1 MKLEHIA
8 LTVIHQNE
16 IEGFYVNIL
25 GMKVV
30 KSFVLSAELANS
42 IFKINQE
49 ILVFHLKK
57 GNLLFEIF
65 IGNFNI
71 SYGFNHICISVT
83 DKASFIKNAISRN
96 YKPLIVKRD
105 YGDIVFVSDNIGNL
119 FEIKEKTQN

>member
-42 IFKINQE
+42 IFKI
-49 ILVFHLKK
+49 